1 MTEVHTDTLY
11 TELRL
16 HGDLTDMFG
25 WVANF
30 NAAIANAGSLSAS
43 PSVGPL
49 DLIAKFHAADAF
61 NVWMGRL
68 LVPSDRSNFTGP
80 FFMIPW
86 NYPGVYPAGFIGPN
100 TGPNG
105 RDQGITAWGMAL
117 DNKFKYFAGA
127 YGIDKATQPYYSARI
142 SYAIQGS
149 EPGYFGSSTYF
160 GEKSVLAVGLGAQY
174 QKSTSADIN
183 AMPPTTKDTT
193 TIMADVL
200 AEEVLAGAGTVTVEG
215 QFYVFN
221 EGQGGV
227 APGVSH
233 PKEAFYL
240 LGSYLTPNNIGIGKI
255 QPMLRLQQ
263 TFDPE
268 QWTIVDAQIGYIMQA
283 YFLKAIVNYQYA
295 IAHGTTTNMIQFG
308 AQLQM

>member
-1 MTEVHTDTLY
+1 
-11 TELRL
+11 
-16 HGDLTDMFG
+16 
-25 WVANF
+25 
-30 NAAIANAGSLSAS
+30 
-43 PSVGPL
+43 
-49 DLIAKFHAADAF
+49 LIAKFHAADAF

-68 LVPSDRSNFTGP
+68 LVPSDRSNFAGP

-117 DNKFKYFAGA
+117 DDKFKYFAGA

-160 GEKSVLAVGLGAQY
+160 GEKSVVAVGLGGQY
-174 QKSTSADIN
+174 QKSTSTDL
-183 AMPPTTKDTT
+183 TTGGTKDTT

-200 AEEVLAGAGTVTVEG
+200 AEEVLAGAGTVTLEG
-215 QFYVFN
+215 QFYIFN

-227 APGVSH
+227 APGAQH
-233 PKEAFYL
+233 PKEAFYV
-240 LGSYLTPNNIGIGKI
+240 LGSYLTPDNIGIGKI

-268 QWTIVDAQIGYIMQA
+268 QWTVVDAQLGYIMQA
-283 YFLKAIVNYQYA
+283 YFLKLIGNYQYA
-295 IAHGTTTNMIQFG
+295 VAHGVTTNMVQFG